1 MKIAGK
7 CGFLLILLIY
17 SAYGFLQ
24 PSSRRGGN
32 LLPPKSFMSE
42 TKARKTNEEEQGEA
56 TTSSS
61 KLSSQKTLDINKIQL
76 NDFEDL
82 EYSRCLSPT
91 EEKQQVLSEG
101 EEYIDKTSIW
111 KKVARKMIPRPG
123 RKTKKGA
130 LILLRCGQS
139 TFNANQ
145 TFTGWMDP
153 PLSDQGIEQCKHA
166 ASLFVA
172 EGFEPD
178 VVYTSRLKRAIVSAW
193 TVLETMDSLF
203 IPVFKTYRL
212 NQRMYGALQGL
223 SKRETA
229 KEFGPEV
236 VQAWRNS
243 LKARPPHLARE
254 DPNHPSHDRRY
265 ADLSEDLIPTSES
278 ILDCM
283 ERARP
288 LWEYKIRKDIE
299 RGKTVLVVAHRDTLR
314 GLAKVIDGLSD
325 EDVTDI
331 TIPSGMPIVYKFDQD
346 MKVVEPADPSLS
358 QIHTSGTFLEKPGR
372 LKEAFEK
379 HSKWSDLL
387 VIEGGAKK
395 RMSTLEKSL
404 ERLRHVEEGL
414 GGAIRKATVIISND
428 EEETVKLKADESPIA
443 PTERWNDDPSEFEEY
458 YDFFTAATEE
468 EDFLLNIMPS
478 PLDKTSNDPPP
489 EQEGP
494 FVVLIRHGRTPHN
507 NMGLFTGW

>member
-1 MKIAGK
+1 M
-7 CGFLLILLIY
+7 
-17 SAYGFLQ
+17 
-24 PSSRRGGN
+24 
-32 LLPPKSFMSE
+32 SFMSE
-42 TKARKTNEEEQGEA
+42 TKARTNEQET
-56 TTSSS
+56 TTSSKLISS
-61 KLSSQKTLDINKIQL
+61 KKSLDISKIQL
-76 NDFEDL
+76 NDFKDL

-101 EEYIDKTSIW
+101 EEYVDKTPIW
-111 KKVARKMIPRPG
+111 KKVSRNIPRPAG
-123 RKTKKGA
+123 RKTRKGA

-139 TFNANQ
+139 TFNVNQ

-153 PLSDQGIEQCKHA
+153 PLTEQGIEQCKHA

-229 KEFGPEV
+229 KEFGPEA

-243 LKARPPHLARE
+243 LKARPPPLARE

-283 ERARP
+283 ERVRP

-314 GLAKVIDGLSD
+314 GLAKVIDGISD
-325 EDVTDI
+325 NDVTDI
-331 TIPSGMPIVYKFDQD
+331 TIPSGMPIVYKFDQG
-346 MKVVEPADPSLS
+346 MKVVAPTDPSLS
-358 QIHTSGTFLEKPGR
+358 QVHTSGTFLEKPGR

-379 HSKWSDLL
+379 HTTWSDLFD
-387 VIEGGAKK
+387 IEGGTKK
-395 RMSTLEKSL
+395 RVSTLERSL
-404 ERLRHVEEGL
+404 EHLRRGEEYL
-414 GGAIRKATVIISND
+414 GGASRKATVISKHG
-428 EEETVKLKADESPIA
+428 EENVKLKPK
-443 PTERWNDDPSEFEEY
+443 RWNDDPSEFEEY
-458 YDFFTAATEE
+458 AIFADATEE
-468 EDFLLNIMPS
+468 NIPVNLVS
-478 PLDKTSNDPPP
+478 LPLDKTSDDPQPK
-489 EQEGP
+489 QEGP

>member
-1 MKIAGK
+1 
-7 CGFLLILLIY
+7 
-17 SAYGFLQ
+17 
-24 PSSRRGGN
+24 
-32 LLPPKSFMSE
+32 
-42 TKARKTNEEEQGEA
+42 
-56 TTSSS
+56 
-61 KLSSQKTLDINKIQL
+61 
-76 NDFEDL
+76 
-82 EYSRCLSPT
+82 
-91 EEKQQVLSEG
+91 
-101 EEYIDKTSIW
+101 
-111 KKVARKMIPRPG
+111 
-123 RKTKKGA
+123 
-130 LILLRCGQS
+130 
-139 TFNANQ
+139 
-145 TFTGWMDP
+145 
-153 PLSDQGIEQCKHA
+153 
-166 ASLFVA
+166 
-172 EGFEPD
+172 
-178 VVYTSRLKRAIVSAW
+178 
-193 TVLETMDSLF
+193 MDSLF

-243 LKARPPHLARE
+243 LKARPPPLARE

-314 GLAKVIDGLSD
+314 GLAKVIDGISD
-325 EDVTDI
+325 KDFTDI
-331 TIPSGMPIVYKFDQD
+331 SIPSGMPIVYKFDQD

-372 LKEAFEK
+372 LKEALEK
-379 HSKWSDLL
+379 DTTWSDLL
-387 VIEGGAKK
+387 YIEGGAKK
-395 RMSTLEKSL
+395 RVSTLEKSL
-404 ERLRHVEEGL
+404 ERLRHEEEDL
-414 GGAIRKATVIISND
+414 DGAIRKVAVISND
-428 EEETVKLKADESPIA
+428 EEESVKLKAKESPIA

-458 YDFFTAATEE
+458 DDFFVDPTPE
-468 EDFLLNIMPS
+468 EDI
-478 PLDKTSNDPPP
+478 PLSIVSLHLDETSNDPPP

>member
-1 MKIAGK
+1 M
-7 CGFLLILLIY
+7 
-17 SAYGFLQ
+17 
-24 PSSRRGGN
+24 
-32 LLPPKSFMSE
+32 SFMSE
-42 TKARKTNEEEQGEA
+42 MKASTKNEQEA
-56 TTSSS
+56 TTSS
-61 KLSSQKTLDINKIQL
+61 KLSSKKSLDISKIQL
-76 NDFEDL
+76 NDLEDL
-82 EYSRCLSPT
+82 EYSRCLSPM
-91 EEKQQVLSEG
+91 EEKKQVLSEG
-101 EEYIDKTSIW
+101 EEYIDKTPIW
-111 KKVARKMIPRPG
+111 KKVARKIPRPG

-153 PLSDQGIEQCKHA
+153 PLTDQGIEQCKHV

-178 VVYTSRLKRAIVSAW
+178 VVYTSRLKRAIVTAW
-193 TVLETMDSLF
+193 TVLETMDALF

-229 KEFGPEV
+229 KEFGSDV

-243 LKARPPHLARE
+243 LKARPPPLARE

-265 ADLSEDLIPTSES
+265 ADLSEDRIPTSES

-325 EDVTDI
+325 DDATNI
-331 TIPSGMPIVYKFDQD
+331 TIPSGVPIVYEFDQD
-346 MKVVEPADPSLS
+346 MKVVEPADTGLS

-379 HSKWSDLL
+379 HTTWSDLSD
-387 VIEGGAKK
+387 IEGGAKK
-395 RMSTLEKSL
+395 RVHTLEKSL
-404 ERLRHVEEGL
+404 ERLRRAEGDL
-414 GGAIRKATVIISND
+414 GGAIRKATVISND
-428 EEETVKLKADESPIA
+428 EEESVKLKAKESPIA

-458 YDFFTAATEE
+458 DFFADTTEE
-468 EDFLLNIMPS
+468 IIPVNIVSLPV
-478 PLDKTSNDPPP
+478 DKTSGDPRPK
-489 EQEGP
+489 QEGP